1 MEASRDEQRPEV
13 KIIPK
18 GTLAAKA
25 EGKKQIGGNHYSNM
39 AITPT
44 RYILENNIGWL
55 EGNAIKYISRY
66 KNKNGVE
73 DLKKAIHYIEL
84 IIEKETK

>member
-1 MEASRDEQRPEV
+1 MGRHPIEDM
-13 KIIPK
+13 
-18 GTLAAKA
+18 LAEKRVKA
-25 EGKKQIGGNHYSNM
+25 EGKKQVGGNHYSKM

-66 KNKNGVE
+66 KDKNGVE
-73 DLKKAIHYIEL
+73 DLQKAIHYIEL
-84 IIEKETK
+84 IIEKEKECQNNC